1 MTNFEKFVMW
11 TTWIVML
18 GFIIINALQHTGV
31 MYHVEVLEIRVEE
44 LTNTQDTTLS
54 IQEDFLGIQEITN
67 DILKTCLRTIET
79 ILLERRI
86 GNTQTLTIT
95 DITPK
100 DTKGTN
106 K

>member
-1 MTNFEKFVMW
+1 MTTFERFVMW

-18 GFIIINALQHTGV
+18 GFIIINALQHTGI
-31 MYHVEVLEIRVEE
+31 MYRVEVLEIRVEG
-44 LTNTQDTTLS
+44 LTDTRNTMLNTQK
-54 IQEDFLGIQEITN
+54 DFLAMQEITN
-67 DILKTCLRTIET
+67 DVLKTCLRTIT
-79 ILLERRI
+79 ILNERRI
-86 GNTQTLTIT
+86 GDTQTLTIT

>member
-1 MTNFEKFVMW
+1 MTTFESFVMW

-18 GFIIINALQHTGV
+18 GFILINATQHTGI
-31 MYHVEVLEIRVEE
+31 MYRVEVLEIRVEG
-44 LTNTQDTTLS
+44 LTNTRDTMLNT
-54 IQEDFLGIQEITN
+54 QEDFLGMQEITN

-79 ILLERRI
+79 ILLERGI
-86 GNTQTLTIT
+86 GSTENPNQSN
-95 DITPK
+95 ITPK